1 MKRITLQ
8 KKLSASPKNGN
19 PSPPP
24 DKNNGPSLNIRDI
37 SLKSE
42 TNFMLLG
49 VDIDNRLH
57 HRGKHERNDPDEIF
71 HTVKFQFIAPLFG
84 IFVVNLISK

>member
-1 MKRITLQ
+1 MKHITLQ
-8 KKLSASPKNGN
+8 KELSASPKNGN

-24 DKNNGPSLNIRDI
+24 IKNNGPFLNIRDS

-42 TNFMLLG
+42 ANFMLLG

-57 HRGKHERNDPDEIF
+57 YRGKHERNDPDKIF
-71 HTVKFQFIAPLFG
+71 HAVKFQFIAPLFG

>member
-1 MKRITLQ
+1 MKKNCLKCITLQ

-19 PSPPP
+19 PSPTP
-24 DKNNGPSLNIRDI
+24 DKNSGPSLNIRDI

-49 VDIDNRLH
+49 VDIDN
-57 HRGKHERNDPDEIF
+57 
-71 HTVKFQFIAPLFG
+71 
-84 IFVVNLISK
+84 